1 MKKSSKSMT
10 MPSPTPK
17 ITFPLD
23 THQRVSISIEIEQIY
38 NRCPETSYLEAIAE
52 WSEANDVEP
61 ELVPRC
67 LAEALLQK
75 LTAEVSAAKLIKS
88 ETIRVYSLDM
98 LM

>member
-1 MKKSSKSMT
+1 M
-10 MPSPTPK
+10 
-17 ITFPLD
+17 D
-23 THQRVSISIEIEQIY
+23 THQRVSISIEIEEIY

-52 WSEANDVEP
+52 WAESNDVEP

-75 LTAEVSAAKLIKS
+75 LTAEVSNARLIKS
-88 ETIRVYSLDM
+88 EPSRVYSLDM